1 MPTFVCFVRH
11 GETEANVTDRL
22 QGQSDTPLNA
32 QGLAQADLV
41 AERLKDEPFDVIF
54 SSDLSRA
61 LVTAK
66 KIAAGRPVIP
76 VKELREWHFGRWQGM
91 LWKEILCDYSEE
103 ILLFKSGSPDFE
115 PPEGESAG
123 RFLER
128 AEKFMDMLKS
138 EYAGKRIL
146 CVSHGGFIKQ
156 TLKVVLGLRTFRR
169 LPACENTAICRYA
182 AKEED
187 FWQLVCWND
196 TSHLKSFNRS
206 TGW

>member
-1 MPTFVCFVRH
+1 MLTTVCFVRH

-22 QGQSDTPLNA
+22 QGQTDTPLNA

-41 AERLKDEPFDVIF
+41 AARLKDEPFDVIL

-61 LVTAK
+61 LTTAE
-66 KIAAGRPVIP
+66 KIAAGRPVIALE
-76 VKELREWHFGRWQGM
+76 ELREWHFGKWQGM
-91 LWKEILCDYSEE
+91 LLKDILNDYAEE
-103 ILLFKSGSPDFE
+103 FRLFKSGSLDFE

-128 AEKFMDMLKS
+128 AERFMGMLLR
-138 EYAGKRIL
+138 EYSGKRIL

-156 TLKVVLGLRTFRR
+156 TLKVVLGLRTFRS
-169 LPACENTAICRYA
+169 LPACENTALCRYA
-182 AKEED
+182 SKEGNP
-187 FWQLVCWND
+187 WQLVSWND
-196 TSHLKSFNRS
+196 ASHLKSFNRS

>member
-1 MPTFVCFVRH
+1 M
-11 GETEANVTDRL
+11 
-22 QGQSDTPLNA
+22 
-32 QGLAQADLV
+32 
-41 AERLKDEPFDVIF
+41 
-54 SSDLSRA
+54 
-61 LVTAK
+61 K
-66 KIAAGRPVIP
+66 KR
-76 VKELREWHFGRWQGM
+76 
-91 LWKEILCDYSEE
+91 ILCMLLAVAVALTAFGCNKSDGDKTGGNASGNVDENGVTTDE
-103 ILLFKSGSPDFE
+103 ITLSFWHYEDETTINLL
-115 PPEGESAG
+115 
-123 RFLER
+123 

-182 AKEED
+182 AKEGE

-196 TSHLKSFNRS
+196 AAHLKSFNRS

>member
-1 MPTFVCFVRH
+1 MTTAVWFVRH

-22 QGQSDTPLNA
+22 QGQTDVPLNA
-32 QGLAQADLV
+32 NGLAQAELI
-41 AERLKDEPFDVIF
+41 AGRLKDEPFDVIY

-61 LVTAK
+61 LVTAE
-66 KIAAGRPVIP
+66 KIASGRPVIP
-76 VKELREWHFGRWQGM
+76 AVELREWNFGRWQGM
-91 LWKEILCDYSEE
+91 LLQEILRDYPGEFS
-103 ILLFKSGSPDFE
+103 LFKSGSLDFE

-128 AEKFMDMLKS
+128 AEKFMEMLLR
-138 EYAGKRIL
+138 EYSGKRIL

-156 TLKVVLGLRTFRR
+156 TLKVVLGIRTFRS

-182 AKEED
+182 AKEGNV
-187 FWQLVCWND
+187 WQLVSWND
-196 TSHLKSFNRS
+196 AAHLKSFNRS